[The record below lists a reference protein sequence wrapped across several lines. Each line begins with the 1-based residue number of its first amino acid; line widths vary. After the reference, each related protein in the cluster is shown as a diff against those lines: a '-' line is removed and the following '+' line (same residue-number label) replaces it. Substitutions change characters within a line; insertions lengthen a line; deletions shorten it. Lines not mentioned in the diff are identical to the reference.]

1 MIKNPKFFPL
11 EKDVL
16 DRSIFNQSRRKD
28 RLWYFEPEVINQ
40 AIDYSMGLP
49 THSGSNGNCPRENF
63 FKVIRSK
70 PTKYVPQQV
79 CKTIREALV
88 KKAPNNRKRNS
99 KHPQFLHSVR
109 GVVGK
114 LVFDDLPTLSKVSLS
129 ERASPRGLITTKAS
143 MKRMMSALKIFSM
156 VQARK
161 ETPDHVSVREECLN
175 SSCPKEFSLV
185 GINSAILKTKIL
197 SSLMHLIVNYKY
209 RVFTYVSS
217 LKNFGRGICKPIFF
231 IKRVKGITVFTY
243 RFYQRLS
250 KKYQSLA
257 CVVALMRGMLFPLYL
272 SKLPI
277 TR

>member
-16 DRSIFNQSRRKD
+16 DRSIFNLSRSEN

-49 THSGSNGNCPRENF
+49 THSGSNGNCPRDNYF
-63 FKVIRSK
+63 NVIQNVA
-70 PTKYVPQQV
+70 TKYTPQQV

-143 MKRMMSALKIFSM
+143 MKRMMSALEIFSM

-161 ETPDHVSVREECLN
+161 ETPDHVSVQEECLN
-175 SSCPKEFSLV
+175 SSCPKESSLV
-185 GINSAILKTKIL
+185 GINSAILKTK
-197 SSLMHLIVNYKY
+197 
-209 RVFTYVSS
+209 
-217 LKNFGRGICKPIFF
+217 NFGRGICKLIFF
-231 IKRVKGITVFTY
+231 LKLNTVPWIVRGLWLFASMTSLTKLTDHKERQGINF
-243 RFYQRLS
+243 
-250 KKYQSLA
+250 
-257 CVVALMRGMLFPLYL
+257 
-272 SKLPI
+272 
-277 TR
+277 

>member
-16 DRSIFNQSRRKD
+16 DRSIFNLSRSEN

-79 CKTIREALV
+79 CKVIKRALEV
-88 KKAPNNRKRNS
+88 KKASNRRKRNS

-114 LVFDDLPTLSKVSLS
+114 LVFDDLPTLSKS
-129 ERASPRGLITTKAS
+129 
-143 MKRMMSALKIFSM
+143 FSM

-161 ETPDHVSVREECLN
+161 ETPDHVSVQEECLN

-185 GINSAILKTKIL
+185 GINSAILKTK
-197 SSLMHLIVNYKY
+197 
-209 RVFTYVSS
+209 
-217 LKNFGRGICKPIFF
+217 NFGRGICKPIFL
-231 IKRVKGITVFTY
+231 IT
-243 RFYQRLS
+243 
-250 KKYQSLA
+250 
-257 CVVALMRGMLFPLYL
+257 G
-272 SKLPI
+272 
-277 TR
+277 

>member
-1 MIKNPKFFPL
+1 MIKKPKFSPL

-16 DRSIFNQSRRKD
+16 DRSIFNLSRSEN

-79 CKTIREALV
+79 CKTIREALEV

-129 ERASPRGLITTKAS
+129 ERASPRGLITTKTS
-143 MKRMMSALKIFSM
+143 MKRMMSALEIFSM

-161 ETPDHVSVREECLN
+161 ETPDHVSVQEECLN

-185 GINSAILKTKIL
+185 GIKSAMLKT
-197 SSLMHLIVNYKY
+197 
-209 RVFTYVSS
+209 
-217 LKNFGRGICKPIFF
+217 KNFGRGICKLIFF
-231 IKRVKGITVFTY
+231 TKRVKGITVITY

-257 CVVALMRGMLFPLYL
+257 CVVALMRGRLFPLYL

>member
-1 MIKNPKFFPL
+1 MRS
-11 EKDVL
+11 EKQTKV
-16 DRSIFNQSRRKD
+16 
-28 RLWYFEPEVINQ
+28 FEPEVINQ

-129 ERASPRGLITTKAS
+129 ERACSRGLITTKAS

-231 IKRVKGITVFTY
+231 TKRVKGITVFTY